1 MLINNTLKTMFNMG
15 KRRKKRKKPLK
26 IEENSISLRVESS
39 NDFLGFPLNKNNIN
53 QLWRWDTLETVNL

>member
-1 MLINNTLKTMFNMG
+1 MG